1 MTQRCTWPIK
11 RTLVS
16 KNSKFTIQI
25 YTYVILFAYIQMQK
39 DVVKASEALL
49 PVVRSVVSI
58 KFQYH
63 HFKITVVFLLLKG
76 IDFRG

>member
-25 YTYVILFAYIQMQK
+25 YTYVIVCIYTNA
-39 DVVKASEALL
+39 
-49 PVVRSVVSI
+49 
-58 KFQYH
+58 
-63 HFKITVVFLLLKG
+63 G
-76 IDFRG
+76 GRGQGE

>member
-11 RTLVS
+11 HTLVS

-25 YTYVILFAYIQMQK
+25 FTYVIVCIYIQMQE
-39 DVVKASEALL
+39 DVVQASEALL

-63 HFKITVVFLLLKG
+63 YFKITVVSLLLKG